1 MRYSITMLFSKKM
14 DIKESIIYQLSRGS
28 MNSLDLS
35 KIIMTKK
42 NVSKQ
47 GFYKALRE
55 LLVQEIIT
63 KNKQI
68 VLLSPIWINK
78 LKGFVDTVQKSSH
91 KQVSDEVVSLAEGDT
106 MIFRFKSIIDLY
118 LLWNHYFFIFCKQT
132 EGPVI
137 FFNSHNFW
145 VLIRSDIE
153 NEMYRWIRDTKKEAY
168 SVIGHNTPLDRS
180 TSDYIRNDYTISL
193 SYDTKPLIRDTIF
206 PAIFGDYIMSTIL
219 DQKIVDAIHQIYLKY
234 KKWEPA
240 VELEMKEII
249 SNMKKSKV
257 VIERNA
263 KKAEKLRKKLMNHFI
278 FYKK

>member
-1 MRYSITMLFSKKM
+1 MLFSQKM
-14 DIKESIIYQLSRGS
+14 DIKEVIISELSAGS
-28 MNSLDLS
+28 LNSLDLN
-35 KIIMTKK
+35 KK
-42 NVSKQ
+42 VLLRKDISKQ

-55 LLVQEIIT
+55 LISEEIVT
-63 KNKQI
+63 KNKQN
-68 VLLSPIWINK
+68 VLLSPIWVNK
-78 LKGFVDTVQKSSH
+78 LQGFINTIQQSSH
-91 KQVSDEVVSLAEGDT
+91 RQVSSEVVSLAEGDT
-106 MIFRFKSIIDLY
+106 MIFRFKSVIDLY

-132 EGPVI
+132 EGSVI

-180 TSDYIRNDYTISL
+180 TSDYIRESYNINL

-219 DQKIVDAIHQIYLKY
+219 DQKTVDAIHQVYLKY
-234 KKWEPA
+234 KAWEPA
-240 VELEMKEII
+240 VEFEMKEII
-249 SNMKKSKV
+249 KKMGKSKV

>member
-1 MRYSITMLFSKKM
+1 M
-14 DIKESIIYQLSRGS
+14 DIKEVIISELSAG
-28 MNSLDLS
+28 SLDSLELH
-35 KIIMTKK
+35 KRVLKQKEI
-42 NVSKQ
+42 SKQ

-55 LLVQEIIT
+55 LLSAEIVT
-63 KNKQI
+63 KNKQL

-78 LKGFVDTVQKSSH
+78 IQGFVDTIHHSSY

-132 EGPVI
+132 EGSVI

-153 NEMYRWIRDTKKEAY
+153 NEMYRWIRDIKKEAY
-168 SVIGHNTPLDRS
+168 SVIGYNTPLDRS
-180 TSDYIRNDYTISL
+180 TSDYIRETYNINL
-193 SYDTKPLIRDTIF
+193 SYDTKPLIKNTIF
-206 PAIFGDYIMSTIL
+206 PAIFGDYIMSTII
-219 DQKIVDAIHQIYLKY
+219 DKKTIDAIHQVYLKY
-234 KKWEPA
+234 KIWEPA
-240 VELEMKEII
+240 VEFEMKEIV
-249 SNMKKSKV
+249 SKMEKSKV

-278 FYKK
+278 FYKKTT

>member
-1 MRYSITMLFSKKM
+1 MLFSSKM
-14 DIKESIIYQLSRGS
+14 DIKEVIISELSAG
-28 MNSLDLS
+28 SLDSLELH
-35 KIIMTKK
+35 KRVLKQKEI
-42 NVSKQ
+42 SKQ

-55 LLVQEIIT
+55 LLSAEIVT
-63 KNKQI
+63 KNKQL

-78 LKGFVDTVQKSSH
+78 IQGFVDTIHHSSY

-132 EGPVI
+132 EGSVI

-153 NEMYRWIRDTKKEAY
+153 NEMYRWIRDIKKEAY
-168 SVIGHNTPLDRS
+168 SVIGYNTPLDRS
-180 TSDYIRNDYTISL
+180 TSDYIRETYNINL
-193 SYDTKPLIRDTIF
+193 SYDTKPLIKNTIF
-206 PAIFGDYIMSTIL
+206 PAIFGDYIMSTII
-219 DQKIVDAIHQIYLKY
+219 DKKTIDAIHQVYLKY
-234 KKWEPA
+234 KIWEPA
-240 VELEMKEII
+240 VEFEMKEIV
-249 SNMKKSKV
+249 SKMEKSKV

-278 FYKK
+278 FYKKTT

>member
-1 MRYSITMLFSKKM
+1 M
-14 DIKESIIYQLSRGS
+14 DIKEVIISELSAGS
-28 MNSLDLS
+28 LNSLDLN
-35 KIIMTKK
+35 KK
-42 NVSKQ
+42 VLLRKDISKQ

-55 LLVQEIIT
+55 LISEEIVT
-63 KNKQI
+63 KNKQN
-68 VLLSPIWINK
+68 VLLSPIWVNK
-78 LKGFVDTVQKSSH
+78 LQGFINTIQQSSH
-91 KQVSDEVVSLAEGDT
+91 RQVSSEVVSLAEGDT
-106 MIFRFKSIIDLY
+106 MIFRFKSVIDLY

-132 EGPVI
+132 EGSVI

-180 TSDYIRNDYTISL
+180 TSDYIRESYNINL

-219 DQKIVDAIHQIYLKY
+219 DQKTVDAIHQVYLKY
-234 KKWEPA
+234 KAWEPA
-240 VELEMKEII
+240 VEFEMKEII
-249 SNMKKSKV
+249 KKMGKSKV

>member
-1 MRYSITMLFSKKM
+1 MLFSQKM
-14 DIKESIIYQLSRGS
+14 DIKEVIISELSAGS
-28 MNSLDLS
+28 LNSLDLN
-35 KIIMTKK
+35 KK
-42 NVSKQ
+42 VLLRKDISKQ

-55 LLVQEIIT
+55 LISEEIVT
-63 KNKQI
+63 KNKQN
-68 VLLSPIWINK
+68 VLLSPIWVNK
-78 LKGFVDTVQKSSH
+78 LQGFINTIQQSSH
-91 KQVSDEVVSLAEGDT
+91 RQVSSEVVSLAEGDT
-106 MIFRFKSIIDLY
+106 MIFRFKSVIDLY

-132 EGPVI
+132 EGSVI

-180 TSDYIRNDYTISL
+180 TSDYIRESYNINL

-206 PAIFGDYIMSTIL
+206 PAIFGDYIMSTII
-219 DQKIVDAIHQIYLKY
+219 DQKTVDAIHQVYLKY
-234 KKWEPA
+234 KAWEPV

-249 SNMKKSKV
+249 KKMGKSKV

>member
-1 MRYSITMLFSKKM
+1 MLFSQKM
-14 DIKESIIYQLSRGS
+14 DIKEIIVLELSNGS
-28 MNSLDLS
+28 MDSLDLN
-35 KIIMTKK
+35 KK
-42 NVSKQ
+42 VLERKNISKQ

-55 LLVQEIIT
+55 LLVEEVIT
-63 KNKQI
+63 KNKQL
-68 VLLSPIWINK
+68 VLLSPIWLNK
-78 LKGFVDTVQKSSH
+78 LQNFVDTTHNSSH

-106 MIFRFKSIIDLY
+106 MVFRFKSIIDLY

-132 EGPVI
+132 EGSVI

-168 SVIGHNTPLDRS
+168 SVIGHNTLLDRS
-180 TSDYIRNDYTISL
+180 TSDYIRDTYSINL

-219 DQKIVDAIHQIYLKY
+219 DQKTIDAIHQVYLKY
-234 KKWEPA
+234 KTWEPA

-249 SNMKKSKV
+249 SNMGKSKV

-263 KKAEKLRKKLMNHFI
+263 TKAEKLRKKLMNHFI
-278 FYKK
+278 FYRK

>member
-1 MRYSITMLFSKKM
+1 MLFSQKM
-14 DIKESIIYQLSRGS
+14 DIKEVIISELSAGS
-28 MNSLDLS
+28 LNSLDLN
-35 KIIMTKK
+35 KK
-42 NVSKQ
+42 VLLRKDISKQ

-55 LLVQEIIT
+55 LISEEIVT
-63 KNKQI
+63 KNKQN
-68 VLLSPIWINK
+68 VLLSPIWVNK
-78 LKGFVDTVQKSSH
+78 LQGFVNTIQQSSH
-91 KQVSDEVVSLAEGDT
+91 KQVSSEVVSLEEGDT
-106 MIFRFKSIIDLY
+106 MIFRFKSVIDLY

-132 EGPVI
+132 EGSVI

-180 TSDYIRNDYTISL
+180 TSDYIRESYNINL

-206 PAIFGDYIMSTIL
+206 PAIFGDYIMSTVL
-219 DQKIVDAIHQIYLKY
+219 DQKTVDAIHQVYLKY
-234 KKWEPA
+234 KAWEPA

-249 SNMKKSKV
+249 KKMGKAKV